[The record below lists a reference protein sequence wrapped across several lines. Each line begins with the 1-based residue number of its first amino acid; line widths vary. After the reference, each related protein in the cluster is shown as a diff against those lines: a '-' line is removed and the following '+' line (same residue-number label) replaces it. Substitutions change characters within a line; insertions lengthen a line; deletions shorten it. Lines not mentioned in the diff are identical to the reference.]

1 MTGEPGVPPGASE
14 ATRLLCAGTY
24 LDAGYRD
31 AVIEELY
38 VHEER
43 LAAPS
48 LGHDAARVLAH
59 ALRARRSKWAG
70 RPRSWDCGRWVS
82 RSPTTCWPPFCS
94 RVWYSP
100 PPPGS
105 GARRNVPRGTGGS
118 PRGGCAGGGGFS

>member
-59 ALRARRSKWAG
+59 ALRARRLDVGWAAAILG
-70 RPRSWDCGRWVS
+70 LWAVGFPLSNYLLAALLLPCLVLATASWIR
-82 RSPTTCWPPFCS
+82 
-94 RVWYSP
+94 
-100 PPPGS
+100 
-105 GARRNVPRGTGGS
+105 GARERPRGTGDS